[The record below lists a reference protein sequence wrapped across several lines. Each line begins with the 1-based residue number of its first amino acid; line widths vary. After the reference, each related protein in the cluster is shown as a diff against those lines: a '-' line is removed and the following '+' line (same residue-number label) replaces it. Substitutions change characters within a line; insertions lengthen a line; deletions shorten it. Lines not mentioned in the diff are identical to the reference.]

1 MERVAIIDIG
11 TNTFNLLIID
21 RFKDGYNSVAVMRE
35 GVSLGDGGIN
45 SNEIHGLAFERGLN
59 TLMRFTKACKA
70 HGVTNVFAFG
80 TSALRN
86 AKNANEFIRVVKSKT
101 DIDIIVLSGVEEA
114 SLIFNGIA
122 LGYDFIK
129 PSVIM
134 DIGGGSTEFILAT
147 QSGVQKVK
155 SFEIGVSRINQMFD
169 FEEVY
174 SQSSIQKVINYL
186 DHQIG
191 NQLDGFESEILV
203 GSSGSFE
210 TYYEI
215 LNEKPFPENEF
226 VNISIDDILAVIKEV
241 IESSIQDRKKN
252 KFIIPIRVE
261 MLPIAAIKTKWV
273 LEKLKCKS
281 VVISPFSLKE
291 GAIFYN
297 LNF

>member
-11 TNTFNLLIID
+11 TNTFNLLIVD
-21 RFKDGYNSVAVMRE
+21 RLDGRYDSVAVMRE

-45 SNEIHGLAFERGLN
+45 SNEIHGLAFERGVN
-59 TLMRFTKACKA
+59 TLMRFNKACKE

-80 TSALRN
+80 TSAMRN
-86 AKNANEFIRVVKSKT
+86 AKNANEFIKVVKSKT
-101 DIDIIVLSGVEEA
+101 DISIIILSGVEEA
-114 SLIFNGIA
+114 NLIFNGIA
-122 LGYDFIK
+122 LGFDFIK

-134 DIGGGSTEFILAT
+134 DIGGGSTEFILAN

-155 SFEIGVSRINQMFD
+155 SFEIGVSRINQMFE
-169 FEEVY
+169 FEDVY
-174 SQSSIQKVINYL
+174 SKGNIEKVINYL
-186 DHQIG
+186 ENQIG

-215 LNEKPFPENEF
+215 LNKKPFPENEF
-226 VNISIDDILAVIKEV
+226 VNISIDDILGVINGV

-281 VVISPFSLKE
+281 VVVSPYSLKE

-297 LNF
+297 